1 MMKVPFATFE
11 GMHAPLRQ
19 EMMDAFARV
28 YDRGWFIQGGE
39 CQAFEEEFA
48 AWCGAKYA
56 LGVASG
62 LDAIVLALKALG
74 VGPGDEVIVPGNT
87 YIATALAV
95 SYTGAKVV
103 LVDPDPATY
112 NMSGKGL
119 EEALTPRTRAVIPV
133 HLYGQ
138 AAQMDEVM
146 AFAQK
151 HGLYVVE
158 DCAQAHGACFN
169 GQKVGTFGQVGCFSF
184 YPGKNLG
191 ALGDAGAVITNDPAL
206 AGKMRQLGNYGS
218 DVKYHHLYKGMNSR
232 LDEVQAALLRVKLR
246 HLDEYNRE
254 RNAIAEQYL
263 AGIQNP
269 KIQLPAVGPGRNHV
283 WHVFP
288 VLCEERDAL
297 KKYLEEKGIGTVC
310 HYPIAIADQPAYAED
325 GLAKLPLSGRIAAC
339 ELSLPL
345 FVGMTE
351 EQIQYVIDAANAW

>member
-39 CQAFEEEFA
+39 CRAFEEEFA

-103 LVDPDPATY
+103 LVDPDPDTY

-158 DCAQAHGACFN
+158 DCAQAHGAAFC
-169 GQKVGTFGQVGCFSF
+169 GVC
-184 YPGKNLG
+184 
-191 ALGDAGAVITNDPAL
+191 PA
-206 AGKMRQLGNYGS
+206 
-218 DVKYHHLYKGMNSR
+218 
-232 LDEVQAALLRVKLR
+232 
-246 HLDEYNRE
+246 
-254 RNAIAEQYL
+254 
-263 AGIQNP
+263 
-269 KIQLPAVGPGRNHV
+269 
-283 WHVFP
+283 FP
-288 VLCEERDAL
+288 F
-297 KKYLEEKGIGTVC
+297 T
-310 HYPIAIADQPAYAED
+310 P
-325 GLAKLPLSGRIAAC
+325 
-339 ELSLPL
+339 
-345 FVGMTE
+345 F
-351 EQIQYVIDAANAW
+351 